1 MAKEKVDICR
11 FGNGT
16 EPTELDVEC
25 LARDHTQKA
34 IRELAR
40 IMEDENVAANVR
52 VLAVE
57 KILEI
62 GWGKVGEMPAP
73 APEMTGSNGGNDH

>member
-1 MAKEKVDICR
+1 MRIRDDLARVKRK
-11 FGNGT
+11 T
-16 EPTELDVEC
+16 LLDVEC

-34 IRELAR
+34 IRELVR
-40 IMEDENVAANVR
+40 IMNDENVAADVR
-52 VLAVE
+52 VLAAK
-57 KILEI
+57 KILDI